1 MILLSTNYPNTPTQL
16 PDANDEIFEADRGR
30 VFYSSTDQDGNFRVG
45 NLFKIEQ
52 ATGKATLNAEAFDL
66 SGLQELSLGS
76 NAQGNFGA
84 TINEFSTDGTLADN
98 SDTALVT
105 ERAIKTYVDGQ
116 LGGGQNDLSVNSLTA
131 GSITASGTTISTT
144 GTSGTDVNL
153 SIGTQNNGII
163 TLSAQAQTA
172 IAPSAANDLV
182 NKSYVDAQGTPTL
195 QTLSIDDEDLSL
207 KRRVITNANEL
218 IQKESAYFDGTDATE
233 GFEFINGTMQIN
245 IDKSGDLVIETT

>member
-1 MILLSTNYPNTPTQL
+1 M
-16 PDANDEIFEADRGR
+16 
-30 VFYSSTDQDGNFRVG
+30 
-45 NLFKIEQ
+45 
-52 ATGKATLNAEAFDL
+52 NAEAFDL

-131 GSITASGTTISTT
+131 GSITASGTSISTT
-144 GTSGTDVNL
+144 GVSGTDVNL

-163 TLSAQAQTA
+163 TFGAQTQTA
-172 IAPSAANDLV
+172 ITPTAANDIV

-195 QTLSIDDEDLSL
+195 QTLSIDDVDLSL
-207 KRRVITNANEL
+207 KRRVITNASEL
-218 IQKESAYFDGTDATE
+218 IQKESAFFDGTDSAE
-233 GFEFINGTMQIN
+233 GFEIINGTMQIN
-245 IDKSGDLVIETT
+245 IDKAGDLVIETT